1 MSVQCRGLAGRR
13 HHGCSYLSG
22 RQCRP
27 NLPHQTLAAQFPAA
41 ASARPGSRGLQ
52 HHGEAMDPE
61 DRASLRRA
69 THGAAASDPIR
80 GSHYATAQAIAV
92 SGRTAPNDGSKLR
105 YFVDGEFGDI
115 SKTDEQSSLGYAW
128 ATEEGDVLQQHCS
141 GLSQVS
147 KFSCPPRSQGDKTS
161 DSISSHTS
169 EPPWRKNLTRSVN
182 HASFSSGVS
191 WSGE

>member
-1 MSVQCRGLAGRR
+1 MVARICRGDNVDRIYPIKRSPRSFRLLPVLGQEAVVFNTMARR
-13 HHGCSYLSG
+13 WTRKIGHL
-22 RQCRP
+22 
-27 NLPHQTLAAQFPAA
+27 
-41 ASARPGSRGLQ
+41 
-52 HHGEAMDPE
+52 
-61 DRASLRRA
+61 LRRA